1 MLTKKISG
9 KKRPRKEIDI
19 AQFGIE
25 EEESTPSVL
34 NIDKLIENNKIL
46 KKEIIIP
53 LKPIPIPKKSAAL
66 KPKRRGRPRKDKIKS
81 YQEETSS

>member
-1 MLTKKISG
+1 
-9 KKRPRKEIDI
+9 
-19 AQFGIE
+19 
-25 EEESTPSVL
+25 
-34 NIDKLIENNKIL
+34 LIENNKIL